1 MCRPFLFVWLLRACA
16 CAPVDFHR
24 RVPIETLEVR
34 PFAKPRHVLDAY
46 GNILAVPDDWSLL
59 PPGDAAL
66 SRRIKQDGPTWTMI
80 EVKGRKRFSRGIWAP
95 AARIEALRAELLVER
110 QNPAYERKLASGRK
124 RRAAE
129 QEVYAEDFRG
139 AVLACLDFHPIH
151 ADKAEALSK
160 LIADHAVPVGSGTVA
175 RTERIPIDQRAAA
188 AIVAWMRHQTTGYDR
203 MHIPLVKGK
212 RREVRRMLAQCS
224 IQLLKLYRQGRAI
237 DETTCPLALALKK
250 LGAAISVT
258 TPKTATAVQGSLF

>member
-1 MCRPFLFVWLLRACA
+1 VS
-16 CAPVDFHR
+16 
-24 RVPIETLEVR
+24 IETLEVR
-34 PFAKPRHVLDAY
+34 PFSKPRHVLDAC
-46 GNILAVPDDWSLL
+46 GNILAVPVGWSLL

-66 SRRIKQDGPTWTMI
+66 SRRIKQGGPIWTMI

-95 AARIEALRAELLVER
+95 TDRIETLKAELLIER
-110 QNPAYERKLASGRK
+110 RDPSYQRKLDSGRK

-129 QEVYAEDFRG
+129 QEVYAGDFRS

-151 ADKAEALSK
+151 AEKAEVLSR

-203 MHIPLVKGK
+203 MHIPPVKGK
-212 RREVRRMLAQCS
+212 RREVRRVLAQHS
-224 IQLLKLYRQGRAI
+224 VQLLKHYRQGRVI
-237 DETTCPLALALKK
+237 DEDSCPLAQALKRFSPAVIP
-250 LGAAISVT
+250 AA
-258 TPKTATAVQGSLF
+258 PKTAVPVQGSLF